1 MRTGLYKHLAVALAA
16 TATLAIPLQAQQG
29 TLMGRVTSEGGAPVS
44 SASVVV
50 LEVSTGG
57 SVLTNDQGQYRLS
70 LAGGSYD
77 LVVRSIGSRELRID
91 DVSIVPGQTTTL
103 DIVLPTRAEEL
114 DPIQVTASRGVQERQ
129 TQTVATVHNVS
140 SIEIAERPATTL
152 GDHLRTAPGVDII
165 TQGLQSTNIVVR
177 GFNNIFSG
185 ALHMLTDHRLAGV
198 PSLRVNLLHF
208 VPTGEQD
215 VDRME
220 VVLGPGS
227 ALYGPN
233 TANGVVHIL
242 TKSPIDAP
250 GTTVTLGSGYRTVG
264 RTQGVFNPPDGQGLF
279 QGSFRSAWAWN
290 DEFGV
295 KVSGQYLSGDEWP
308 YVDPTEEA
316 GRIQCTTPATR
327 PTCVAD
333 KIQRGLSPAEGAAAA
348 DRVGVRDFDIERW
361 GGEVRADWRF
371 AEDGA
376 VVATYGRTDAT
387 GIELTGLGA
396 GQTKNWV
403 YQFYQARLNKGR
415 WFGQAYYNTS
425 DAGDTYLLQS
435 GMPLVDESGLFVGQL
450 QHGFAL
456 ADGRQ
461 DFTYGFDYF
470 GTRPSTLGTIN
481 GTYEDDD
488 SMDEWGIYLQSRT
501 ALTEQLDLVLAG
513 RMDDHSVLAHQVWSP
528 RAALVYT
535 PVEEHSIR
543 LSYNRAFSTPSS
555 LNYFLDISAGL
566 APSPLG
572 LLGYG
577 LRAYGTG
584 PGGWSLQPGGVTQIR
599 TPCTGGAPGAPINPP
614 DASVLWPCLAAIVAA
629 QGGPDISGIPAPNST
644 DVAWMLFDPSTSSLQ
659 TLAGAT
665 LPSVDPIQ
673 ESYTETYEIGWTGVL
688 QNRVKIS
695 ADVYYMKKNDFVSPL
710 LIQTPLLTLNGQQL
724 AAHLANYMPAANA
737 AALAGVLA
745 QVPLGVVASSEVQG
759 SQTPELIVSYRN
771 VGDVDLWGGDLA
783 LQWFVTDNWTL
794 SGNYSHVSSD
804 FFEIEGGDPI
814 ALNAPKHKGSVDLA
828 YRHLRAGFTGAARV
842 RFNSEFPAESAG
854 YVGTA
859 CVTDAPLGL
868 FDEECVEAATLMD
881 LNFSYRVPSTDATVK
896 LAVNN
901 VFNTAHRSFV
911 GVPAV
916 RRMGLLSVTYNL
928 F

>member
-1 MRTGLYKHLAVALAA
+1 MRDRFVGHLIVALAA
-16 TATLAIPLQAQQG
+16 AAALALPLRAQQG
-29 TLMGRVTSEGGAPVS
+29 TLIGRVTSERGAAVP
-44 SASVVV
+44 SAGIVV
-50 LEVSTGG
+50 LGVTTGG
-57 SVLTNDQGQYRLS
+57 SALTNDEGVYRLS
-70 LAGGSYD
+70 LPAGSYD
-77 LVVRSIGSRELRID
+77 LVVRSIGSRELRVD
-91 DVSIVPGQTTTL
+91 DVNVVAGQTTTL
-103 DIVLPTRAEEL
+103 DIVLPSRAEEL

-140 SIEIAERPATTL
+140 ALEIAERPVTTL
-152 GDHLRTAPGVDII
+152 SDHLRNAPGVDII
-165 TQGLQSTNIVVR
+165 TQGLQSTNVVVR

-198 PSLRVNLLHF
+198 PSLRVNLMHF

-250 GTTVTLGSGYRTVG
+250 GTSVTLGSGYRTIG

-290 DEFGV
+290 DEFGI

-316 GRIQCTTPATR
+316 ARLQALNDR

-333 KIQRGLSPAEGAAAA
+333 KVVRGLSTVEANAVC
-348 DRVGVRDFDIERW
+348 DRVGIRDFGIERW

-371 AEDGA
+371 ADDGA
-376 VVATYGRTDAT
+376 LIATYGRTDAT

-396 GQTKNWV
+396 GQTNNWV
-403 YQFYQARLNKGR
+403 YQFYQARMNKGR
-415 WFGQAYYNTS
+415 WFAQAYYNTS

-435 GMPLVDESGLFVGQL
+435 GMPLVDQSGLFVGQL

-456 ADGRQ
+456 GDGRQ

-470 GTRPSTLGTIN
+470 GTRPKTQGTIN
-481 GTYEDDD
+481 GMYENDDN
-488 SMDEWGIYLQSRT
+488 MNEWGVYLQSKT

-513 RMDDHSVLAHQVWSP
+513 RMDDHSVLADQVWSP
-528 RAALVYT
+528 RAALVFT

-584 PGGWSLQPGGVTQIR
+584 PDGWSLQPGGATQIR

-614 DASVLWPCLAAIVAA
+614 DASVLWPCLAAIVQA

-644 DVAWMLFDPSTSSLQ
+644 QVAWMLFDPSTSSLQ
-659 TLAGAT
+659 PLIGAT
-665 LPSVDPIQ
+665 LGSVSPIQ
-673 ESYTETYEIGWTGVL
+673 ESYTETFELGWTGLL

-710 LIQTPLLTLNGQQL
+710 LIQTPLMTLNGQQL
-724 AAHLANYMPAANA
+724 AAYLANYMPAANA
-737 AALAGVLA
+737 AALASVLA
-745 QVPLGVVASSEVQG
+745 GVPLGVVASSEVQG
-759 SQTPELIVSYRN
+759 SQTPELIVTYRN
-771 VGDVDLWGGDLA
+771 VGDIDLWGGDIA
-783 LQWFVTDNWTL
+783 LQWFLTDSWTL
-794 SGNYSHVSSD
+794 SGNYSHVSDD
-804 FFEIEGGDPI
+804 FFQIEDGDPI
-814 ALNAPKHKGSVDLA
+814 ALNAPRHKGSVDLA
-828 YRHLRAGFTGAARV
+828 YRNLRAGFTGAARV

-859 CVTDAPLGL
+859 CVTNEPLGL
-868 FDEECVEAATLMD
+868 FDEECVEAATIMD
-881 LNFSYRVPSTDATVK
+881 LNFSYRVPTTDATVK
-896 LAVNN
+896 LVVNN

>member
-1 MRTGLYKHLAVALAA
+1 
-16 TATLAIPLQAQQG
+16 
-29 TLMGRVTSEGGAPVS
+29 
-44 SASVVV
+44 
-50 LEVSTGG
+50 
-57 SVLTNDQGQYRLS
+57 
-70 LAGGSYD
+70 
-77 LVVRSIGSRELRID
+77 
-91 DVSIVPGQTTTL
+91 
-103 DIVLPTRAEEL
+103 
-114 DPIQVTASRGVQERQ
+114 
-129 TQTVATVHNVS
+129 
-140 SIEIAERPATTL
+140 
-152 GDHLRTAPGVDII
+152 
-165 TQGLQSTNIVVR
+165 
-177 GFNNIFSG
+177 
-185 ALHMLTDHRLAGV
+185 
-198 PSLRVNLLHF
+198 
-208 VPTGEQD
+208 
-215 VDRME
+215 
-220 VVLGPGS
+220 
-227 ALYGPN
+227 
-233 TANGVVHIL
+233 
-242 TKSPIDAP
+242 
-250 GTTVTLGSGYRTVG
+250 VTLGSGYRTVG
-264 RTQGVFNPPDGQGLF
+264 RTQGVFSPPEGQGLF

-290 DEFGV
+290 DEFGI
-295 KVSGQYLSGDEWP
+295 KVSGQYLNGDEWP

-316 GRIQCTTPATR
+316 ARLQAANPGTR
-327 PTCVAD
+327 PICIQD
-333 KIQRGLSPAEGAAAA
+333 KLVRGLSAQEANVAC
-348 DRVGVRDFDIERW
+348 DRVGIRDFEIERW

-371 AEDGA
+371 AEDGT

-396 GQTKNWV
+396 GQTENWV
-403 YQFYQARLNKGR
+403 YQFYQARVNKGR

-470 GTRPSTLGTIN
+470 GTRPSTQGTIN

-488 SMDEWGIYLQSRT
+488 SMDEWGVYLQSKT
-501 ALTEQLDLVLAG
+501 ALTEQLDLILAG
-513 RMDDHSVLAHQVWSP
+513 RMDDHSVLADQVWSP
-528 RAALVYT
+528 RAALVFT

-566 APSPLG
+566 APTPLG

-584 PGGWSLQPGGVTQIR
+584 PDGWSLQPGGVSQIR

-614 DASVLWPCLAAIVAA
+614 DASALWPCLAAIVQA
-629 QGGPDISGIPAPNST
+629 QTGQDISGIPAPTSD
-644 DVAWMLFDPSTSSLQ
+644 DVDWMLFNPSTSSLQ
-659 TLAGAT
+659 PLIGAT
-665 LPSVDPIQ
+665 LPSVTAIE
-673 ESYTETYEIGWTGVL
+673 ESYTETFEIGWTGLL
-688 QNRVKIS
+688 QNRVKVS

-724 AAHLANYMPAANA
+724 AAHLANYMPPANA
-737 AALAGVLA
+737 ATLAASLA
-745 QVPLGVVASSEVQG
+745 QIPLGVVASSEVQG

-771 VGDVDLWGGDLA
+771 VGDIDLWGGDIA

-794 SGNYSHVSSD
+794 SGNYSHVGD
-804 FFEIEGGDPI
+804 DYFEIEDGDPI

-828 YRHLRAGFTGAARV
+828 YRNLRAGFTGAARV

-854 YVGTA
+854 YVGTT
-859 CVTDAPLGL
+859 CVTGQPLGL
-868 FDEECVEAATLMD
+868 FDEECVEAATIMD

-896 LAVNN
+896 LVVNN

-916 RRMGLLSVTYNL
+916 RRMGLLSVTYDL